1 MIETIRSVL
10 AVPQAYQLYWT
21 LIGGAARSRILVQ
34 DYIRPTPGD
43 RILEIGCGPGT
54 IVPYLP
60 QSEYVGFDGN
70 SHYVEKASKRF
81 PQAKF
86 VCETVS
92 EYTLPQKSYFDIV
105 LALGIVHHLNDR
117 ESVQLFRIAH
127 EALRPGGK
135 LVTLD
140 GVWAGNQSRTERY
153 LLAKD
158 RGRFVRSEAK
168 YVKLASEVF
177 SQIKSNIRP
186 RLLRIPYTHVILEC
200 VK

>member
-60 QSEYVGFDGN
+60 QSEYVGFDAN

>member
-1 MIETIRSVL
+1 M
-10 AVPQAYQLYWT
+10 
-21 LIGGAARSRILVQ
+21 
-34 DYIRPTPGD
+34 
-43 RILEIGCGPGT
+43 
-54 IVPYLP
+54 P
-60 QSEYVGFDGN
+60 QSEYVGFDAN

-158 RGRFVRSEAK
+158 RGRFVRSEAE

>member
-60 QSEYVGFDGN
+60 QSEYVGFDAN

-158 RGRFVRSEAK
+158 RGRFVRSEAE